1 MLTSL
6 LVLVAFMVLTA
17 VALERAIDKRM
28 LRAEEDKLEAQ
39 MYGLLAA
46 IDRDDNGNSITVS
59 NGRVFETALFNP
71 ESGLHALIYA
81 DSGEIW
87 RSLSTLDS
95 FPQPTDLAREELR
108 FSVVDHEQGHW
119 FQLAFSIQWPDA
131 NDRLQPYQ
139 VILWKTAEEYFEQF
153 KKFRQILWL
162 WFGITITL
170 LLVVMW
176 LVSFWSLR
184 PLRVIGDEV
193 RAIEDGKKQRFD
205 SDYPSEIQPLTQNLN
220 LLLQREEHQMTRYRN
235 ALDDLAHSL
244 KTPLAVLTGLSEENS
259 TSLDQRESLK
269 LQTQRMNQIVSYQ
282 LQKAATVGGD
292 LISKPVDL
300 GVLLKKT
307 VDGLVKVYR
316 SKGIEITLESEPG
329 LSIRM
334 DESDLYE
341 VVGNLTD
348 NACKYGQ
355 SRVLVT
361 AGKQGRL
368 ILLSI
373 EDDGDGLEPDQM
385 ATIMTRGTR
394 LDQSK
399 EGQGIGLAV
408 VKEIVT
414 AYEIKVDLTRS
425 SLGGLKIELEFTNSR

>member
-6 LVLVAFMVLTA
+6 IVLVAFMVLTA
-17 VALERAIDKRM
+17 VALEQAIDKRM

-46 IDRDDNGNSITVS
+46 IDRDGSGGSITVS

-71 ESGLHALIYA
+71 DSGLHAIIY
-81 DSGEIW
+81 DQTGEVW
-87 RSLSTLDS
+87 RSLSTLRS
-95 FPQPTDLAREELR
+95 FPEPADLAKEELR

-131 NDRLQPYQ
+131 QDHLKPYQ
-139 VILWKTAEEYFEQF
+139 VVLWKTAEAYFEQF
-153 KKFRQILWL
+153 RKFRQILWL
-162 WFGITITL
+162 WFAITISL

-193 RAIEDGKKQRFD
+193 RAIEDGNKQRFD
-205 SDYPSEIQPLTQNLN
+205 SDYPSEIRPLTQNLN

-244 KTPLAVLTGLSEENS
+244 KTPLAVLSGLSDESNS
-259 TSLDQRESLK
+259 SVDQRETLK
-269 LQTQRMNQIVSYQ
+269 QQTDRMNQIVSYQ

-300 GVLLKKT
+300 NTLLQKT
-307 VDGLVKVYR
+307 VDGLAKVYR
-316 SKGIEITLESEPG
+316 SKGVELKFESDSG
-329 LSIRM
+329 LLIRM

-341 VVGNLTD
+341 VIGNLTD
-348 NACKYGQ
+348 NACKYGK
-355 SRVLVT
+355 SRVMVT
-361 AGKQGRL
+361 ARKRGRV

-373 EDDGDGLEPDQM
+373 EDDGDGLESGQM

-425 SLGGLKIELEFTNSR
+425 SLGGLKVELEFTNSG